1 MELKEL
7 LPLGAAGVGVA
18 FGFGRQAANL
28 QSLKRD
34 VDFIG
39 RSHRDISESLAD
51 IRDRLA
57 RIEQDITHLKNK

>member
-1 MELKEL
+1 MDLKEL
-7 LPLGAAGVGVA
+7 IPIAMTGVGVA

-28 QSLKRD
+28 ASLKRD

-39 RSHRDISESLAD
+39 KSHRDISETLSD

-57 RIEQDITHLKNK
+57 RIEQDIIHLKNK